1 MYTHRP
7 VPTAPALSKDELLE
21 VAEGCACT
29 AVRRTARSM
38 TRAYDDAIR
47 PSGLRVTQFALLVA
61 AELGGG
67 TLKLG
72 QIADILGLERTTVTR
87 DLRPLEKRGLV
98 TVEPGEDRRARIV
111 RVTEAGRRTMTDAMP
126 RWRAAQAKV
135 LAGDA
140 AESWPRI
147 AEGLGRLADA
157 AGED

>member
-1 MYTHRP
+1 MYTEP
-7 VPTAPALSKDELLE
+7 MPTAPALSRDELLE

-47 PSGLRVTQFALLVA
+47 PSGLRVTQFSLLVPT
-61 AELGGG
+61 ELGGG
-67 TLKLG
+67 ALKLSE
-72 QIADILGLERTTVTR
+72 IADILGLERTTVTR

-98 TVEPGEDRRARIV
+98 TVESGQDRRARIV
-111 RVTEAGRRTMTDAMP
+111 RVTDDGRRTMTDAMP
-126 RWRAAQAKV
+126 RWRAAQAKL

-140 AESWPRI
+140 ADSWPRI

-157 AGED
+157 AGRE

>member
-1 MYTHRP
+1 MAT
-7 VPTAPALSKDELLE
+7 TSALSQDELRE

-47 PSGLRVTQFALLVA
+47 PSGLRVTQFSLLVA

-67 TLKLG
+67 TLKLSA
-72 QIADILGLERTTVTR
+72 IADILGLERTTVTR

-98 TVEPGEDRRARIV
+98 TVERGEDRRARIV
-111 RVTEAGRRTMTDAMP
+111 RATDAGRRTMADAMP

-140 AESWPRI
+140 AESWPGI
-147 AEGLGRLADA
+147 TEGLGRLADA
-157 AGED
+157 AARG

>member
-1 MYTHRP
+1 MT
-7 VPTAPALSKDELLE
+7 PTPALSQDELLE

-29 AVRRTARSM
+29 GVRRTARSM

-47 PSGLRVTQFALLVA
+47 PSGLRVTQFSLLVA

-67 TLKLG
+67 TLKLSA
-72 QIADILGLERTTVTR
+72 IADILGLERTTVTR

-111 RVTEAGRRTMTDAMP
+111 GVTDAGRRTMVDAMP
-126 RWRAAQAKV
+126 RWRAAQAEV

-140 AESWPRI
+140 AESWPSI

-157 AGED
+157 AARG

>member
-1 MYTHRP
+1 MYTEP
-7 VPTAPALSKDELLE
+7 MPTAPALSRDELLE

-47 PSGLRVTQFALLVA
+47 PSGLRVTQFSLLVA
-61 AELGGG
+61 AEIGGG
-67 TLKLG
+67 AVKPRE
-72 QIADILGLERTTVTR
+72 IADILGLERTTVTR

-98 TVEPGEDRRARIV
+98 TVESGQDRRARIV
-111 RVTEAGRRTMTDAMP
+111 RVTDAGRRTMTDAMP
-126 RWRAAQAKV
+126 RWRAAQAKL

-140 AESWPRI
+140 ADSWPRI

-157 AGED
+157 AGRE

>member
-1 MYTHRP
+1 MYTEP
-7 VPTAPALSKDELLE
+7 MPTAPALSRDELLE

-47 PSGLRVTQFALLVA
+47 PSGLRVTQFSLLVA
-61 AELGGG
+61 ADPGCGA
-67 TLKLG
+67 LKLSE
-72 QIADILGLERTTVTR
+72 IADILGLERTTVTR

-98 TVEPGEDRRARIV
+98 TVESGQDRRARIV
-111 RVTEAGRRTMTDAMP
+111 RVTDAGRRTMTDAMP
-126 RWRAAQAKV
+126 RWRAAQAKL

-140 AESWPRI
+140 ADSWPRI

-157 AGED
+157 AGRE

>member
-1 MYTHRP
+1 MYTEP
-7 VPTAPALSKDELLE
+7 MPTAPALSRDELLE

-47 PSGLRVTQFALLVA
+47 PSGLRVTQFSLLVA
-61 AELGGG
+61 AEPCGGA
-67 TLKLG
+67 LKLSE
-72 QIADILGLERTTVTR
+72 IADILGLERTTVTR

-98 TVEPGEDRRARIV
+98 TVESGQDRRARIV
-111 RVTEAGRRTMTDAMP
+111 RVTDAGRRTMTDAMP
-126 RWRAAQAKV
+126 RWRAAQAKL

-140 AESWPRI
+140 ADSWPRI

-157 AGED
+157 AGRE